1 MHKRQVRNQRH
12 FIQPLTCY
20 GSVLNALLKIP
31 QHEAN
36 HKFTFTGQS
45 EKKKKKKG
53 KEKKPSTQKRRTRS
67 TCAISTEIELSCR
80 LNAFKFSSYS

>member
-45 EKKKKKKG
+45 EKKKKKRRG
-53 KEKKPSTQKRRTRS
+53 KKT
-67 TCAISTEIELSCR
+67 
-80 LNAFKFSSYS
+80 LNAETQNQKYLCHID

>member
-36 HKFTFTGQS
+36 HKFTFTGQG
-45 EKKKKKKG
+45 EKKKKKG
-53 KEKKPSTQKRRTRS
+53 KERKKNPQRRN
-67 TCAISTEIELSCR
+67 AEPEVLVPYR
-80 LNAFKFSSYS
+80 LKSNFLVG

>member
-20 GSVLNALLKIP
+20 GSVLNVLLKIP

-45 EKKKKKKG
+45 EKKKKEKK
-53 KEKKPSTQKRRTRS
+53 KKPSTQKRRTRS
-67 TCAISTEIELSCR
+67 TCAISTGNRTFLSVKCVQIQ
-80 LNAFKFSSYS
+80 

>member
-36 HKFTFTGQS
+36 HKFTLTGQS
-45 EKKKKKKG
+45 EKKKKNKR
-53 KEKKPSTQKRRTRS
+53 KEKKT
-67 TCAISTEIELSCR
+67 
-80 LNAFKFSSYS
+80 LNAETQNQKYLCHID

>member
-45 EKKKKKKG
+45 EKKKKKKR
-53 KEKKPSTQKRRTRS
+53 KEKKT
-67 TCAISTEIELSCR
+67 
-80 LNAFKFSSYS
+80 LNAETQNQKYLCHID

>member
-20 GSVLNALLKIP
+20 GSVLNVLLKIP

-45 EKKKKKKG
+45 EKKKKGKK
-53 KEKKPSTQKRRTRS
+53 KKT
-67 TCAISTEIELSCR
+67 
-80 LNAFKFSSYS
+80 LNAETQNQKYLCHIDWKSNFLVG

>member
-12 FIQPLTCY
+12 FIQLLTCY

-45 EKKKKKKG
+45 EKKKKKK
-53 KEKKPSTQKRRTRS
+53 KRKKNPQRRTRS

>member
-20 GSVLNALLKIP
+20 GSVLNVLLKIP

-45 EKKKKKKG
+45 EKKKKKG
-53 KEKKPSTQKRRTRS
+53 KKKNPQRRNAEPEVLVPYRL
-67 TCAISTEIELSCR
+67 EIELSCR

>member
-12 FIQPLTCY
+12 FIQLLTCY

-45 EKKKKKKG
+45 EKKKKKR
-53 KEKKPSTQKRRTRS
+53 KEKKT
-67 TCAISTEIELSCR
+67 
-80 LNAFKFSSYS
+80 LNAEPEVLVPYRLKSNFLVG